1 MKNKLVN
8 AKWQLLC
15 KFRLARLIGG
25 QKVIRDDLE
34 QCYFIQFKLP
44 V

>member
-8 AKWQLLC
+8 AKWQPLC
-15 KFRLARLIGG
+15 KFRLARLIG